1 MNKSEVTYY
10 LYTRQNR
17 KSNGTHQV
25 SSRSIQKACGYKN
38 KNVYFL
44 THGWRSN
51 NEGNWVKNI
60 TDAFLDLADVAVIQ
74 VDWRAPAS
82 DLYAVAVL
90 NVPDVGELLINK
102 HGLHKISCP

>member
-10 LYTRQNR
+10 LYTRENR
-17 KSNGTHQV
+17 KSNRTQV
-25 SSRSIQKACGYKN
+25 SSRSIEKACEFKN

-60 TDAFLDLADVAVIQ
+60 TDALLDLADVAVIQ

-90 NVPDVGELLINK
+90 NVADVGE
-102 HGLHKISCP
+102 